1 MICLYDLKYSLR
13 TNINRTLAMA
23 DVNKVQKLALI
34 VITFLKK
41 ILTTNSDISK
51 CQQLIFFVELSE
63 PHIGNS
69 ELFEGLPFDKISNL
83 N

>member
-51 CQQLIFFVELSE
+51 C
-63 PHIGNS
+63 
-69 ELFEGLPFDKISNL
+69 
-83 N
+83 